1 MCNYLWNLF
10 FKPKIKPI
18 EITNLDVLKNNS
30 RLRNEE
36 ILITH
41 NKLKE
46 KLKHLA

>member
-1 MCNYLWNLF
+1 MCNYLWNFF
-10 FKPKIKPI
+10 FKPKIIPI
-18 EITNLDVLKNNS
+18 EITNLDAFINSS